1 MASLAES
8 ITAMDEEF
16 EEIKRKAEQGPEQIE
31 QEPAAEQDVAEQ
43 PEHDD
48 APEQE
53 EAAPPEP
60 KEDDA
65 PEAEPAEG
73 DDEPK
78 EAQEAKP
85 GNDPEMAR
93 YRKKAEREAEKRA
106 QEMAEKILEQRRA
119 EQAAQAPTSPAEPD
133 KVADPAA
140 WAEWKVQQRLD
151 AELAPYKPYLD
162 EIVQEK
168 HMMRMNRGFSQQEQ
182 VFLAQ
187 EQVSP
192 KAYNDVIQ
200 QMKVSAVRGIM
211 SQHPTITQD
220 QAIQAMNAKMLQ
232 AADDYYRAG
241 HNPAQALYERGL
253 SLGFAP
259 QQAAPAAQADKP
271 RASIKNILKNK
282 KPTSSPIAAG
292 GKSGSVALTKEAI
305 ERMSALELS
314 QLTPDQCREAGIPVE
329 E

>member
-85 GNDPEMAR
+85 GNDPEMGPATAKRPSVKQKSAR
-93 YRKKAEREAEKRA
+93 RRWRKR
-106 QEMAEKILEQRRA
+106 
-119 EQAAQAPTSPAEPD
+119 
-133 KVADPAA
+133 
-140 WAEWKVQQRLD
+140 
-151 AELAPYKPYLD
+151 Y
-162 EIVQEK
+162 
-168 HMMRMNRGFSQQEQ
+168 
-182 VFLAQ
+182 
-187 EQVSP
+187 
-192 KAYNDVIQ
+192 
-200 QMKVSAVRGIM
+200 
-211 SQHPTITQD
+211 
-220 QAIQAMNAKMLQ
+220 
-232 AADDYYRAG
+232 
-241 HNPAQALYERGL
+241 
-253 SLGFAP
+253 
-259 QQAAPAAQADKP
+259 
-271 RASIKNILKNK
+271 
-282 KPTSSPIAAG
+282 
-292 GKSGSVALTKEAI
+292 
-305 ERMSALELS
+305 
-314 QLTPDQCREAGIPVE
+314 
-329 E
+329 

>member
-43 PEHDD
+43 PEHD
-48 APEQE
+48 
-53 EAAPPEP
+53 
-60 KEDDA
+60 A

-93 YRKKAEREAEKRA
+93 YRKKAER
-106 QEMAEKILEQRRA
+106 
-119 EQAAQAPTSPAEPD
+119 
-133 KVADPAA
+133 
-140 WAEWKVQQRLD
+140 
-151 AELAPYKPYLD
+151 
-162 EIVQEK
+162 
-168 HMMRMNRGFSQQEQ
+168 
-182 VFLAQ
+182 
-187 EQVSP
+187 
-192 KAYNDVIQ
+192 
-200 QMKVSAVRGIM
+200 
-211 SQHPTITQD
+211 
-220 QAIQAMNAKMLQ
+220 MLQ

-259 QQAAPAAQADKP
+259 QQAAPEPQQAAPAAPADKP

>member
-187 EQVSP
+187 
-192 KAYNDVIQ
+192 
-200 QMKVSAVRGIM
+200 
-211 SQHPTITQD
+211 
-220 QAIQAMNAKMLQ
+220 
-232 AADDYYRAG
+232 
-241 HNPAQALYERGL
+241 
-253 SLGFAP
+253 
-259 QQAAPAAQADKP
+259 
-271 RASIKNILKNK
+271 RASE
-282 KPTSSPIAAG
+282 P
-292 GKSGSVALTKEAI
+292 
-305 ERMSALELS
+305 
-314 QLTPDQCREAGIPVE
+314 
-329 E
+329 